1 MFDPVVSLCEI
12 IDVMV
17 DMAEQVAVYQ
27 QDGTYVYALASPTP
41 DVNYFFLPDGP
52 TSAFITDPTEAPI
65 VESESSTPTPMPSQQ
80 P

>member
-1 MFDPVVSLCEI
+1 MPVATLAPYS
-12 IDVMV
+12 MV

-65 VESESSTPTPMPSQQ
+65 VESESSTSTPMPSQQ